1 MSAQCF
7 KCKQL
12 INDAEVAKCCACEMC
27 YHASCIKGGD
37 RKFQRL
43 RDKTAW
49 RCDACKDDAAS
60 MTGSESGE
68 DKGAILKAIAALSAK
83 MDTKFSDMQSSISEL
98 KSDFC
103 QLSESLDSV
112 KAENVA
118 LKQECALLKAINN
131 EIKLDVSQLNSKIH
145 ELEQYSRN
153 DNLEITGVPVAR
165 VLSVPF
171 HDGDIAIAHRLQSS
185 KRTLYPSIVA
195 KFVSRRTRDVW
206 LTAARAVKRW
216 ICASN
221 IHQKFKPSAIYINEH
236 LTVYMKALLA
246 QCRAQVKEGR
256 LAYAWVSN
264 NKLLVRK
271 VDGAPAVRISGH
283 SDLDKLLASE

>member
-1 MSAQCF
+1 
-7 KCKQL
+7 
-12 INDAEVAKCCACEMC
+12 
-27 YHASCIKGGD
+27 
-37 RKFQRL
+37 
-43 RDKTAW
+43 
-49 RCDACKDDAAS
+49 
-60 MTGSESGE
+60 
-68 DKGAILKAIAALSAK
+68 

-98 KSDFC
+98 RSDFC
-103 QLSESLDSV
+103 QLSESFDSV

-153 DNLEITGVPVAR
+153 DNLEITGVPVTQGENVYEIMARVAR
-165 VLSVPF
+165 VLSVRF

-206 LTAARAVKRW
+206 LTAARAVKRR

-221 IHQKFKPSAIYINEH
+221 IHQEF
-236 LTVYMKALLA
+236 
-246 QCRAQVKEGR
+246 
-256 LAYAWVSN
+256 
-264 NKLLVRK
+264 
-271 VDGAPAVRISGH
+271 
-283 SDLDKLLASE
+283 